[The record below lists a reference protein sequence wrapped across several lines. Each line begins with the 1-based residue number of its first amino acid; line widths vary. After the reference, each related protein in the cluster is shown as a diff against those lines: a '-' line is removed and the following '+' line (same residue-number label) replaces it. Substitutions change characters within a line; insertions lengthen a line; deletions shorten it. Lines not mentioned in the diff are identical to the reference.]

1 MKRFMGKSA
10 QVGLAIGSDR
20 IIAVVPGTTI
30 TASVEVTVNAE
41 TDSRAL
47 THALFELQRILATA
61 AGQSFDSA
69 TVNVALMPPL
79 YEARLIPLPPLSSA
93 EAKLIL
99 QRDAGRHFVS
109 GAIARAIAVEMPP
122 RDSGLPAFAV
132 AASATFLEQVHG
144 AATSIG
150 WQVRRIVPAIAAW
163 LRAAEAANS
172 PRGTNRLI
180 VAASTDVVH
189 VLRAEA
195 APVQLRRVPA
205 AALDE
210 VMAAAGNGPGPAWV
224 WGNADSRPEVEQ
236 ALARVGWQMQP
247 LSLGQHDPQLAA
259 AHYAGNAKLELI
271 PQSLAVA
278 QTSYQRALALR
289 LAGIAALL
297 VLGAGAAQLWGEQ
310 RELAGL
316 RARRAEIRNDVA
328 PLLAMRDSVATLE
341 QRVVQVDALKGE
353 GPGITAALFDL
364 AMLLPEDAH
373 LRSLHATGDTL
384 VMEAAGSRAGLA
396 LEAVR
401 SSAALRDVRLKG
413 TVEREMQS
421 GETTAERFTFA
432 ARLGWRDS
440 AESKP
445 PAPVKRNATT
455 RASRSSPQERTP

>member
-20 IIAVVPGTTI
+20 ITAVVPGTAL
-30 TASVEVTVNAE
+30 TASVEVAVTAE

-47 THALFELQRILATA
+47 THALFELQRSLAAA
-61 AGQSFDSA
+61 AGQSFDFA
-69 TVNVALMPPL
+69 TVDVALMPPL
-79 YEARLIPLPPLSSA
+79 YEARLIPLPPVSNA
-93 EAKLIL
+93 EARMIL

-122 RDSGLPAFAV
+122 RDSNLPAFAV
-132 AASATFLEQVHG
+132 AAPATFLELMHS

-163 LRAAEAANS
+163 LHAADAAAT
-172 PRGTNRLI
+172 PRGSSRLI

-189 VLRAEA
+189 VLRVET
-195 APVQLRRVPA
+195 APVQLRRVPVD
-205 AALDE
+205 ALDDLA
-210 VMAAAGNGPGPAWV
+210 AAAGNGPGYAWV
-224 WGNADSRPEVEQ
+224 WGEADSRAAVEQ
-236 ALARVGWQMQP
+236 MLARLGWQLQP
-247 LSLGQHDPQLAA
+247 LSLGQHDSQLAA
-259 AHYAGNAKLELI
+259 AHHAGHGKLELI

-278 QTSYQRALALR
+278 QSSYQRALALR

-297 VLGAGAAQLWGEQ
+297 VLGAGAVELWGAQ
-310 RELAGL
+310 RELASL
-316 RARRAEIRNDVA
+316 RAQRAEIRKDVT
-328 PLLAMRDSVATLE
+328 PLLAMRDSVAALE
-341 QRVVQVDALKGE
+341 QRVSQVDALKGD

-401 SSAALRDVRLKG
+401 SSSALRDVRLKG

-440 AESKP
+440 TESKA
-445 PAPVKRNATT
+445 PAAVKRSATT
-455 RASRSSPQERTP
+455 RASRSTPQERTP

>member
-1 MKRFMGKSA
+1 MGKSA
-10 QVGLAIGSDR
+10 RVGLAIGSDR
-20 IIAVVPGTTI
+20 MTAVIPGTTI
-30 TASVEVTVNAE
+30 TASVDASLTAE

-47 THALFELQRILATA
+47 THALFELQRSLAAA
-61 AGQSFDSA
+61 AGQSLDDA
-69 TVNVALMPPL
+69 TVDVALMPPL
-79 YEARLIPLPPLSSA
+79 YEARLIPLPPVSNA
-93 EAKLIL
+93 EAKMIL

-122 RDSGLPAFAV
+122 RDSNLPAFAV
-132 AASATFLEQVHG
+132 AAPATFLEQVHS

-163 LRAAEAANS
+163 VNAAQVAGT
-172 PRGTNRLI
+172 PRDVNRLI

-189 VLRAEA
+189 VLRVET
-195 APVQLRRVPA
+195 APVQLRRVPVE
-205 AALDE
+205 ALDDLA
-210 VMAAAGNGPGPAWV
+210 MAAGNGPGYAWV
-224 WGNADSRPEVEQ
+224 WGDADSRAGAEQ
-236 ALARVGWQMQP
+236 MLAKLGWQIQP

-297 VLGAGAAQLWGEQ
+297 VLGAGAVELWGAQ
-310 RELAGL
+310 RELASL
-316 RARRAEIRNDVA
+316 RARRAEIRKEVT
-328 PLLAMRDSVATLE
+328 PLLAMRDSVAALE
-341 QRVVQVDALKGE
+341 QRVGQVDALKGD

-440 AESKP
+440 TESKP
-445 PAPVKRNATT
+445 PTAAKRSATT
-455 RASRSSPQERTP
+455 RASRSTPQERTP